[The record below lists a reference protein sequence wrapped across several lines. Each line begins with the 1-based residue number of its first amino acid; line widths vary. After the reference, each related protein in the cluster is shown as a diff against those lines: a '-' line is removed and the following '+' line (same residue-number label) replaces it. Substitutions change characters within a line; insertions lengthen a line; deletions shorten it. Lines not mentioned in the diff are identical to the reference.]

1 MLDQNIIIGRLRF
14 YADAFYGLPGKPQ
27 FLRLTESQA
36 ELLAVDIRKVCN
48 ELERVT
54 CTLCG
59 GTGKKV
65 VGEHETLT
73 NEWVSDYAPCNHKP
87 PLGNTIRLMGNNMDI
102 DEFADW
108 EQDIQNNPR

>member
-1 MLDQNIIIGRLRF
+1 MLDQNVIIERLRH
-14 YADAFYGLPGKPQ
+14 YADAFYGLPSRQ
-27 FLRLTESQA
+27 QLLRLTEAQA

-59 GTGKKV
+59 GTDKKV

-73 NEWVSDYAPCNHKP
+73 NEWVPDYAPCNHKP
-87 PLGNTIRLMGNNMDI
+87 PLGNTIRLMGNMDI
-102 DEFADW
+102 DES
-108 EQDIQNNPR
+108 

>member
-1 MLDQNIIIGRLRF
+1 MDDQNSIIERLRF

-27 FLRLTESQA
+27 FLRLTEGQA

-54 CTLCG
+54 CQLCG
-59 GTGKKV
+59 GTGKKI

-87 PLGNTIRLMGNNMDI
+87 PLGNTIRLMNNAKGDL
-102 DEFADW
+102 AT
-108 EQDIQNNPR
+108 DIQNNPR

>member
-1 MLDQNIIIGRLRF
+1 MIDQNIIIERLRF

-27 FLRLTESQA
+27 FLRLTEGQA

-59 GTGKKV
+59 GTGQKV

-73 NEWVSDYAPCNHKP
+73 NEWVSDYAQCNHKP
-87 PLGNTIRLMGNNMDI
+87 PLGNTIRLMGNMDI